1 MSLAPLSRAVITV
14 AALASLAPAVDA
26 QSAMRIAVTDD
37 RTGAEPTRFV
47 PLVGNW
53 VVADDSGRKVVL
65 VDGREWKRGQPANGL
80 ADKARAIYGARHEEF
95 IDNVKA
101 FAYFPIAVA
110 KDVGD
115 FQNGEISMRFKLV
128 GGTLDKCAGI
138 LFNVKPNGD
147 YLAVRFNGTEDNLV
161 LWKFEQ
167 GKRSFVKK
175 GVENVPIAMNTWHDM
190 KIVVKGTQ
198 LEGWLDGRKLLD
210 YSLPTPVTGKVGLW
224 SKTDSMSEF
233 DDFVVNAA
241 R

>member
-1 MSLAPLSRAVITV
+1 MSLATLSRAHVTLAAVV
-14 AALASLAPAVDA
+14 ALAPAVHA
-26 QSAMRIAVTDD
+26 QSPLRIAAAGD
-37 RTGAEPTRFV
+37 RAGAEPTRFL
-47 PLVGNW
+47 PFVGNW
-53 VVADDSGRKVVL
+53 VVVDDSGRKVVL

-80 ADKARAIYGARHEEF
+80 ADKARALYGARHEEF

-110 KDVGD
+110 KDVED
-115 FQNGEISMRFKLV
+115 FRNGEISMRFKLV

-138 LFNVKPNGD
+138 LFSVKPNGD
-147 YLAVRFNGTEDNLV
+147 YLTVRFNGTEDNLV

-190 KIVVKGTQ
+190 KIVVKGME

-210 YSLPTPVTGKVGLW
+210 YTLPSPVSGKVGLW

-233 DDFVVNAA
+233 DDFVVRAS